1 MCAQSWKE
9 QLTEMK
15 KSLEG
20 FKRQIW
26 AHKSAFKRISK
37 LEDKT
42 MEIIT
47 SVELKEKWFK
57 KSVLKDLWDPIK
69 QNSLYIMGV
78 PEGAEA
84 EKGTERILE
93 EIMAENSP
101 NLVKGM
107 TISIQKDQED

>member
-1 MCAQSWKE
+1 
-9 QLTEMK
+9 
-15 KSLEG
+15 
-20 FKRQIW
+20 
-26 AHKSAFKRISK
+26 
-37 LEDKT
+37 
-42 MEIIT
+42 
-47 SVELKEKWFK
+47 
-57 KSVLKDLWDPIK
+57 
-69 QNSLYIMGV
+69 MGV